1 MTIQRERPGVNVE
14 LKAKAQERVLPKSGV
29 VLVPYLAEWGAPD
42 QVITM
47 KGYEERVAETFGQI
61 DILELAAEGGA
72 TVVGYR
78 MTNGKS
84 VAASYSQEGSIA
96 IQARYPGLVGN
107 ELQISIKDS
116 TAELGKKELQVKGP
130 VKTEKFSFANMDELV
145 TKAEQSIY
153 IKVKKLGDKAV
164 EETAMTALSGGTSGI
179 ATLSATD
186 FTTLFNSISGVDFD
200 AMYLP
205 SADAGIQA
213 AAKQFMVDRELFSKK
228 RSTLV
233 IGGLPEKDSNM
244 NEHVERSV
252 ANNSRRVVNCAIA
265 GQHVNGKTYAS
276 LEWAAW
282 LAGMIAATPAHISLS
297 AQLVPMKKAAK
308 DWGHTEIQNA
318 LNSGTLIAVRDGDVY
333 LIESA
338 VNTLT
343 TLKAAERED
352 FGKIRVSMTLDQI
365 VNDITSVGKKYK
377 GKLDNNDIGGATF
390 VGAVKTYLE
399 VREAQGAIDKGWIF
413 EDKKN
418 GIGDKRGFRLAAKPL
433 DAIELFDIEWEV
445 L

>member
-47 KGYEERVAETFGQI
+47 KGYEERVAETFGHI
-61 DILELAAEGGA
+61 EILELAAEGGA
-72 TVVGYR
+72 TVLGYR
-78 MTNGKS
+78 MTSGNG
-84 VAASYSQEGSIA
+84 VAASYTQSDSFTLE
-96 IQARYPGLVGN
+96 ARYPGLVGN
-107 ELQISIKDS
+107 DLQISIKES

-130 VKTEKFSFANMDELV
+130 IKTEKFSFANVDELV

-153 IKVKKLGDKAV
+153 IKVKKLGDEAA
-164 EETAMTALSGGTSGI
+164 EETMMISLEGGISGI
-179 ATLSATD
+179 TSLTAND
-186 FTTLFNSISGVDFD
+186 FTTLFNSISGIDFD

-205 SADAGIQA
+205 SADVAIQA
-213 AAKQFMVDRELFSKK
+213 AAKQFMSDRELFSKK

-233 IGGLPEKDSNM
+233 IGGLKDKDNNM
-244 NEHVERSV
+244 NEHVQRSV

-265 GQHVNGKTYAS
+265 GQHVNGKTYGS

-297 AQLVPMKKAAK
+297 AQLVPLKKAEK
-308 DWGHTEIQNA
+308 DWGHTDIQVA

-399 VREAQGAIDKGWIF
+399 VREAQGAIDQGWIF

-433 DAIELFDIEWEV
+433 DAIEIFDIEWEV